1 MFTPC
6 SKITVGGKHFG
17 GVHEVRVER
26 SIFKIGAKAIIKVPV
41 TAVLIQKDK
50 PVTEVETAREIK
62 VGDPVEIQLGYDN
75 IYNLEFRGYVRQ
87 INLCSPVEIE
97 CEDAFFLTRSR
108 SVTLQGK
115 TTLEEVLKKC
125 ALEIG
130 YATMLTLASFQADN
144 KPVAWVLGKL
154 KSDYGLALFFDIDGK
169 VYACEPFKVVGESV
183 KYTLRENVIKDDD
196 LKYHRAEDVKLKIKA
211 ICIYRDGE
219 QIEATIGASDG
230 TEKTIYFYDVESE
243 KELAALADAELKRHS
258 YDGYSGK
265 IETFL
270 YPVAMPCM
278 LADIADKKYE
288 ERSGRYFI
296 EGVTVNYGRSGAR
309 RSVEIG
315 IKL

>member
-1 MFTPC
+1 MFTLC
-6 SKITVGGKHFG
+6 SKITVGGKQFG

-26 SIFKIGAKAIIKVPV
+26 SIYKIGAKAIVKVPV
-41 TAVLIQKDK
+41 TAVLKQKDK

-108 SVTLQGK
+108 SVTLQGR
-115 TTLEEVLKKC
+115 TTLEEVLRKC
-125 ALEIG
+125 GLEIG
-130 YATMLTLASFQADN
+130 YATTLTIAAFQADN

-270 YPVAMPCM
+270 YPVAMHCM
-278 LADIADKKYE
+278 LADIEDKKYE

-296 EGVTVNYGRSGAR
+296 EGVTVTYGRSGAR